1 MAVVPSTLWGVKSP
15 GPPKGLEAAG
25 RRVWRTAVNDLPPGY
40 EFDGREL
47 LVLERACN
55 QADVNA
61 HLDALVAK
69 DGYLDVGSAGQTR
82 VSTVVVEA
90 RQGRIALARL
100 LGELKFP
107 DEDAVPRTS
116 RSRRSLEANRVRWA
130 DGTQA
135 S

>member
-1 MAVVPSTLWGVKSP
+1 VKSLN
-15 GPPKGLEAAG
+15 PPKGLAAAG
-25 RRVWRTAVNDLPPGY
+25 KQVWQTAVSDLPDGH

-47 LVLERACN
+47 LLLERACV
-55 QADVNA
+55 QADANA
-61 HLDALVAK
+61 HLEALIAK

-116 RSRRSLEANRVRWA
+116 RSRRSLEANRARWA
-130 DGTQA
+130 DGSQV

>member
-1 MAVVPSTLWGVKSP
+1 MAG
-15 GPPKGLEAAG
+15 E
-25 RRVWRTAVNDLPPGY
+25 RVWRTAVNDLPDGY

-47 LVLERACN
+47 LLLERACN

-61 HLDALVAK
+61 GLDTLIAK

-100 LGELKFP
+100 LGELQFP
-107 DEDAVPRTS
+107 DENAVPRTS
-116 RSRRSLEANRVRWA
+116 RSRRSLEANRAWWA
-130 DGTQA
+130 DGQKV